1 MEPSARPPTVEEV
14 CVIQGPGRGECW
26 GCPVRECVLWQDPSN
41 PLSNA
46 TQATAL
52 SAAAKLASRTKVIQ
66 PWTADAQVDL
76 VSAAAELAM
85 LVVVP
90 EVQDSMRVQMAAE
103 AIMQDV
109 CRDAVIKRQRQY
121 TDRWMKGLKG
131 RMPTPDDDASLDALM
146 DKAAADAA
154 ADEYECDPAAVLK
167 QLRYF
172 RNRRIVRRDA

>member
-66 PWTADAQVDL
+66 PWTESAQDDVVDTAQCLALKVAD
-76 VSAAAELAM
+76 
-85 LVVVP
+85 P
-90 EVQDSMRVQMAAE
+90 EVAASLRVQMAAE
-103 AIMQDV
+103 AVMQDV
-109 CRDAVIKRQRQY
+109 CHAAIIKRQRQY

-131 RMPTPDDDASLDALM
+131 RMPTPDDDANLDALM

-154 ADEYECDPAAVLK
+154 AEEYGCDPAAVLK

-172 RNRRIVRRDA
+172 RGRRIVRREG